1 MDYTVIEETFWT
13 DSKVVLGCITNEA
26 RRFHTFVAN
35 RVQRI
40 RHSTTV
46 EQWKYIPTGENPTDH
61 ASRGLTVRELL
72 ASNWFVG
79 STFLWEKEMP
89 IPAEPVP
96 DLLLGAPEVKTF
108 CTLNTNCTENFYLV
122 DRLSKFSS
130 WSKAI
135 RAVAHLLRRVNK
147 DKSSHPSTVSEGHIA
162 ELYII
167 KCLQESSY
175 KVRVEINKGWK
186 KCLVTQCIVSSW
198 PFFR

>member
-1 MDYTVIEETFWT
+1 M
-13 DSKVVLGCITNEA
+13 
-26 RRFHTFVAN
+26 
-35 RVQRI
+35 
-40 RHSTTV
+40 
-46 EQWKYIPTGENPTDH
+46 
-61 ASRGLTVRELL
+61 
-72 ASNWFVG
+72 
-79 STFLWEKEMP
+79 
-89 IPAEPVP
+89 
-96 DLLLGAPEVKTF
+96 KTF
-108 CTLNTNCTENFYLV
+108 CHLNTNCTENFNLV

-135 RAVAHLLRRVNK
+135 RAVARLLRRVNK
-147 DKSSHPSTVSEGHIA
+147 DKSSHPSTVSEGQKA